1 MTSFY
6 KSIRENRKLS
16 QKQVAELLGV
26 SQATVSKREKSD
38 KIITNYDNKYHEVI
52 ASIPLRKVE
61 IKPFEETEVSEL
73 MYGMSGEE
81 MDAEADRIQ
90 DEIDRIQ
97 DKIINVVIGV
107 VLLIAGIG
115 VIIYLFFK

>member
-1 MTSFY
+1 MSQFY

-16 QKQVAELLGV
+16 QKQVAELMGV
-26 SQATVSKREKSD
+26 SQTTVSVREKSD

-61 IKPFEETEVSEL
+61 IKPFKETEVSEL

-81 MDAEADRIQ
+81 MDAEADRVK
-90 DEIDRIQ
+90 DE
-97 DKIINVVIGV
+97 IINVAIGI
-107 VLLIAGIG
+107 VLSIAGIG
-115 VIIYLFFK
+115 VIIYLIAK